1 MKTDLRFAVW
11 NELHDGE
18 ITVLSQEEP
27 GTLTIF
33 VNIPYVRQRLQ
44 PLGDSFRLRLYDFR
58 SITFSNDIGDS
69 SSDLGDIAESQL
81 IIISALGE
89 KLPVQI
95 EVAQGTLVIDFDSL
109 DIALDSGQLISY
121 EQLASSAE
129 EYWNAW
135 QARHKEV

>member
-1 MKTDLRFAVW
+1 MADLRFAVW

-18 ITVLSQEEP
+18 ITVLAQEEP
-27 GTLTIF
+27 GTLTMF

-44 PLGDSFRLRLYDFR
+44 PLGDSFRLRLYGFR
-58 SITFSNDIGDS
+58 SIKFSNDIGDS
-69 SSDLGDIAESQL
+69 SSDLSDIAESQL

-89 KLPVQI
+89 TQPVQI
-95 EVAQGTLVIDFDSL
+95 EVAQGTLVIDFESL

-121 EQLASSAE
+121 EQLASAAE

-135 QARHKEV
+135 EARHKQV